1 MSLFFIVVKLT
12 WILCNI
18 IPKCLLFLL
27 KFRLIIL
34 VDELFMNY
42 LSNLLLFLLKF
53 WSLHLRYFRVF
64 LELPLLQAIILLSQI
79 VLLWRFLYV
88 LLKML
93 CIGVNTHFFI
103 ISFNF
108 SLVSMV
114 IIYVMINT
122 TIIGLW
128 VHFYLLH
135 LYFY

>member
-1 MSLFFIVVKLT
+1 MSLFFIVLKLT

-114 IIYVMINT
+114 SIYV
-122 TIIGLW
+122 IIGLW

-135 LYFY
+135 AIFLLIFTQ